1 MKNKFVVW
9 IDTGVSV
16 ELSNDIDI
24 ESEDGHK
31 KLKELALQK
40 FKECIKNDQLDI
52 TWEELS

>member
-16 ELSNDIDI
+16 ELPNDIDI
-24 ESEDGHK
+24 ENEDGHK
-31 KLKELALQK
+31 KLKDLALQK